1 MLLSA
6 TTKSIRILHT
16 HTQSMFWPWVGPGS
30 QSILGCSP
38 KAYHSA
44 MREKAREGGRERE
57 HGLGPEGY
65 GRTLASSGC
74 PGIEPGK
81 QHALWRFLSE
91 SNGAMGSSKEKG
103 VSVAACVCSVSI
115 I

>member
-1 MLLSA
+1 MLSQGLS
-6 TTKSIRILHT
+6 
-16 HTQSMFWPWVGPGS
+16 Q
-30 QSILGCSP
+30 CNE
-38 KAYHSA
+38 
-44 MREKAREGGRERE
+44 RESERERE
-57 HGLGPEGY
+57 HSLGPEGY
-65 GRTLASSGC
+65 GRTLAGSGC

-103 VSVAACVCSVSI
+103 VSVAACVCAVSI

>member
-44 MREKAREGGRERE
+44 MREKARERESIVWDRKDTAGLWPARDVRVSNRGNNTHCGGSYRR
-57 HGLGPEGY
+57 
-65 GRTLASSGC
+65 
-74 PGIEPGK
+74 
-81 QHALWRFLSE
+81 
-91 SNGAMGSSKEKG
+91 AMGSSKEKG
-103 VSVAACVCSVSI
+103 VSVAACVCAVSI